1 MSLFL
6 PRWMISLPR
15 LSTMFISKGL
25 PGPQHIRVQQS
36 LSSFA
41 KNTSWPRLLNTR
53 YLQISINIYNI
64 YTSRYHLL
72 ADSQPVNISSI
83 SYCCLISRWSTV
95 ARYSRPCGKYSLSF
109 YKNISTDMQNIIAPP
124 AAPRSPAAA
133 ARLAGCWWPRA
144 RGRGTASYLD
154 SRVISIHIYTL
165 VIYNIYTSPSL
176 RRVFTA
182 QIPVTI

>member
-109 YKNISTDMQNIIAPP
+109 YKNISRDMQNILDPP

-133 ARLAGCWWPRA
+133 ARWAGCWWPRA

-154 SRVISIHIYTL
+154 SRVISTYLYTRYL
-165 VIYNIYTSPSL
+165 
-176 RRVFTA
+176 
-182 QIPVTI
+182 